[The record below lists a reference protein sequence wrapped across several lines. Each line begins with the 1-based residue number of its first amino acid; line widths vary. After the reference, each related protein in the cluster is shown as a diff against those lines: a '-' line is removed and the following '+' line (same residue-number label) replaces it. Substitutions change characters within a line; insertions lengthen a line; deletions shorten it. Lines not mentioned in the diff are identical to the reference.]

1 MPMNSSSLTILG
13 FLLLSAPALA
23 EDIYRFT
30 VDQRQGDEV
39 VPLGAFL
46 GQGSVKG
53 TVILDGGKYRLELA
67 PDPED
72 VRPFEVVISHDG
84 GGREIA
90 LNPRNHTYFEPKES
104 EITSP
109 LLLLLPSPGDRSV
122 SRVTMTA
129 SAQPDEVPGVRRQE
143 IKLSYDITLV
153 IPPPPNMPPG
163 FKGHSETV
171 RGKV

>member
-1 MPMNSSSLTILG
+1 MNSSSLTILG

-122 SRVTMTA
+122 VHGGRNPRGNAEVE
-129 SAQPDEVPGVRRQE
+129 SAGWESAKHD
-143 IKLSYDITLV
+143 
-153 IPPPPNMPPG
+153 PPG
-163 FKGHSETV
+163 NRT
-171 RGKV
+171 R